1 MKLNERQRD
10 HQRLLANLQIL
21 QKNYTKLA
29 LCELL
34 GISQMTWNN
43 RMKEPWRLFSYDDF
57 KAMADYCEVDF
68 TQLMEGT
75 LKLS

>member
-1 MKLNERQRD
+1 MKPNERQRD
-10 HQRLLANLQIL
+10 HQRLLCNLQIL
-21 QKNYTKLA
+21 QKLYTKNA

-34 GISQMTWNN
+34 KISQMTWNN

-57 KAMADYCEVDF
+57 KAIADYCEVNF